1 MTTKRSS
8 YYTIFNANSSMIK
21 RIFDITFSI
30 IGIVLTFPLMIIIAI
45 LIGENP
51 LYRGVRIGQFGKHF
65 RMMKFRSMVIN
76 ADKIGGASTPGDD
89 SRITK
94 IGKYLRKLKLDELPQ
109 LFHILTGRMSFVGP
123 RAEVKEYI
131 DMLLETERETI
142 LSVKPG
148 LLDLATLENMS
159 EGERLRGSDNP
170 EKDYMEKIR
179 PMKVRLQIEYVK
191 TRSFMLDL
199 KILIMGLWRLIF

>member
-89 SRITK
+89 TRITK
-94 IGKYLRKLKLDELPQ
+94 IGKYLRKWKLDELPQ
-109 LFHILTGRMSFVGP
+109 LFHILTGKMSFVGP

-131 DMLLETERETI
+131 DMLLESERETI